1 MTGDLVIRPASQTDA
16 RAIARVHVETWRSTY
31 AGSLP
36 DRVVVRM
43 STENKTAVWR
53 EMIGRRGSREAI
65 LVAAVP
71 GAGVVGFASCGPAAS
86 TLLRPRSVLQAAEPY
101 AGEVYTLYVLPDWQ
115 EKGIGRRLLCGC
127 FRALAEAGL
136 ESAFLWV
143 LASNPSRFFY
153 EAMGGLRA
161 GERDEAL
168 WGAVLHEAAYGWPD
182 LSVLPPACRDG

>member
-1 MTGDLVIRPASQTDA
+1 VSGDVVIRPASQADA

-31 AGSLP
+31 AGTLP
-36 DRVVVRM
+36 DRVVVQM
-43 STENKTAVWR
+43 SIENKAAVWR
-53 EMIGRRGSREAI
+53 EMIGRRGLREAI

-71 GAGVVGFASCGPAAS
+71 GAGVVGFSSCGPAAS
-86 TLLRPRSVLQAAEPY
+86 ILLRPASADHPTQPY

-115 EKGIGRRLLCGC
+115 EQGIGRRLLCGC
-127 FRALAEAGL
+127 FRRLVEAGL
-136 ESAFLWV
+136 DSAFLWV

-182 LSVLPPACRDG
+182 LSALPPACGRG